1 MQLYGC
7 KKRRILINA
16 FIISQFFYCS
26 PVWMF
31 HSRTQKNRINKI
43 HEKAFIIAYKYE
55 TFLSFDDL
63 FKTDKSVSKE
73 SANLTP
79 EIYKTKNDLGPEIM
93 KDTLHF
99 IQKP

>member
-31 HSRTQKNRINKI
+31 HSRAQKNRINKI
-43 HEKAFIIAYKYE
+43 REKAFIIAYKYQ

-63 FKTDKSVSKE
+63 SKRDKSVSKE
-73 SANLTP
+73 STNLYL
-79 EIYKTKNDLGPEIM
+79 EIYKEKNDLGPEIM